1 MGISGRICPQCGN
14 ALGPDAVNCSICGL
28 RYVDTT
34 NQEWLKPAASASFN
48 AQFTPA
54 PEQMDGVSAPEI
66 VPLADERQTD
76 RQYPF
81 LPSHGFIQSLQ
92 GGKRPKLLFMAGLVI
107 VLLVILGGSIFAI
120 GRSKGSTTTT
130 VSNNAVTPTPP
141 PQSLFTDN
149 FADNSKGWGVGSG
162 KGFSCTI
169 EHNVLSFSEA
179 NHRVLD
185 IAIPG
190 RNTVPA
196 LYGDFSVTAMFTLL
210 KADQNDSVGLY
221 VRGASTGGNFN
232 QGYFVDIY
240 GDNSYDI
247 FKVFADANKDTF
259 LANSTTSTLIN
270 PLGQQNKLTVDMKGP
285 KMVVLINDKVLISV
299 SDNDYKSGQ
308 IALFVENGK
317 SSNGVQANFSSVLVN
332 PVPNQLPGS

>member
-1 MGISGRICPQCGN
+1 
-14 ALGPDAVNCSICGL
+14 
-28 RYVDTT
+28 VDTT
-34 NQEWLKPAASASFN
+34 NQGWLKPYGTSSYSSSEQGFAAPSSFN

-54 PEQMDGVSAPEI
+54 PEQRDGVSAPEI
-66 VPLADERQTD
+66 VPLADERQAD
-76 RQYPF
+76 RQYSF
-81 LPSHGFIQSLQ
+81 LPPRGFIQPLQ
-92 GGKRPKLLFMAGLVI
+92 GGKRPKLLFIAGLTI
-107 VLLVILGGSIFAI
+107 LLLAILGGSIFAI
-120 GRSKGSTTTT
+120 SRSKGSTATTTTPGKAT

-141 PQSLFTDN
+141 PQPLFTDN
-149 FADNSKGWGVGSG
+149 FADSSKGWGVGSG
-162 KGFSCTI
+162 KGFSCAI

-185 IAIPG
+185 LAIPG
-190 RNTVPA
+190 SNNAPA

-247 FKVFADANKDTF
+247 FKVFANANKDTY
-259 LANSTTSTLIN
+259 LVNPTPSTLIN

-299 SDNDYKSGQ
+299 SDNDYMSGQ